1 MSTELVIPPYHLTLC
16 CPLLL
21 LLLRDPP
28 CGFRNGGKEA
38 EGGGELRAAN
48 GQGESQ
54 QGCHTLAV
62 GPFSVPAEPYI
73 TVPPQ
78 RRGLSPLRCHFL
90 CGVSLESL
98 GVLSFHPL
106 KNWQSSWALFWDC
119 HVHLGLRDILSVV
132 STCVDWMEH
141 ERLIYLT
148 NTEGSQI
155 VSYSWWLR
163 VGGTKLRRNA
173 VCPQGFPVYGGGQTV
188 SVNPF
193 RSHIMGCWA
202 KSDLHWAP
210 LGLLLFRICVVQT
223 QRRQAGVDL
232 FKSTKSLWLGP
243 LGAEAIPRGHPP
255 SPVCPRSRLIFPH
268 FPYIFTILSP

>member
-1 MSTELVIPPYHLTLC
+1 MPNKGCRWAGADHTEMTTSSLSPPSQHTNMLCTYTHTQHTHTRTNTHTHTHHTCAFYKMPGGGGCYPGSHGEKTELLVTLSFAVQLPSCIQLFATPWTAALQASLSLTISRNFPEGMSTELVIPPYHLTLC

-132 STCVDWMEH
+132 STCVD
-141 ERLIYLT
+141 
-148 NTEGSQI
+148 
-155 VSYSWWLR
+155 
-163 VGGTKLRRNA
+163 
-173 VCPQGFPVYGGGQTV
+173 
-188 SVNPF
+188 
-193 RSHIMGCWA
+193 
-202 KSDLHWAP
+202 
-210 LGLLLFRICVVQT
+210 
-223 QRRQAGVDL
+223 
-232 FKSTKSLWLGP
+232 
-243 LGAEAIPRGHPP
+243 
-255 SPVCPRSRLIFPH
+255 
-268 FPYIFTILSP
+268 